1 MNKQNSKMFSLMF
14 NFGITLVLLLVTV
27 FAFLSVHYGWF
38 AENRTVKGTGM
49 NISIDYDDTVAIYYA
64 YKYDTVRELGSM
76 YSKIYD
82 ESTQTSYTQMNTI
95 SNLELLSYDMIFLER
110 NANNPVIFRID
121 VTGEKVHQAG
131 TVTIKLKRSTPD
143 GSSMDSLVLT
153 NSENKKFAYISSC
166 VYFKAS
172 ALSTLQSYFGTD
184 DEPQNELW
192 KRGITEFEGVSDTK
206 RFVTANIE
214 GNTRTY
220 TKVDELVFEVP
231 YTASDWVGD
240 TLSVFIYMDYDPTY
254 VDYAYQDSNK
264 NVQSGELSEI
274 SLDLLNDFVMI
285 SSIHD

>member
-38 AENRTVKGTGM
+38 AENRTVKGNGM
-49 NISIDYDDTVAIYYA
+49 NISLDYDNTVAIYYA

-76 YSKIYD
+76 HSKID
-82 ESTQTSYTQMNTI
+82 AETIQMNTI
-95 SNLELLSYDMIFLER
+95 DNLELLSYDMIFLER

-121 VTGEKVHQAG
+121 VTGERVNRAG
-131 TVTIKLKRSTPD
+131 NITIKLKRSTPD

-153 NSENKKFAYISSC
+153 DENDSSRKFAYISSC

-172 ALSTLQSYFGTD
+172 ALSSLQQYFGLN
-184 DEPQNELW
+184 DESQNNLW
-192 KRGITEFEGVSDTK
+192 SKGIEEFARINEVK
-206 RFVTANIE
+206 RFVTATEN

-220 TKVDELVFEVP
+220 TKVNELTFVVP

-240 TLSVFIYMDYDPTY
+240 TLSVFIFMDYDIQY

-264 NVQSGELSEI
+264 NAHSGELTDI
-274 SLDLLNDFVMI
+274 SLDLDNDFVMI
-285 SSIHD
+285 SSMHD